1 MEKYEDVVGINVS
14 KLTIDAHLYKRGQ
27 HRLFSNTYKGYVALV
42 KWTAKNGQSEPLKT
56 DFFEPLKKSFQTML

>member
-14 KLTIDAHLYKRGQ
+14 KLTIDAYLYKRGL

-42 KWTAKNGQSEPLKT
+42 KWTAKNGQSEA
-56 DFFEPLKKSFQTML
+56 LKKSFQTML